1 MKTRLEQQTVKWS
14 IVLPY
19 NSSVPSSLD
28 LHLRNAYNPH
38 KNPLTTTRRKALSEL
53 LSLRRV
59 LHDKSVQVLYIS
71 HSVSPIKYLAAAHL
85 ELRLA
90 SGVLLDLDHY
100 AITRTTGIRIR
111 EASFLLAQAMKSRT
125 SLISLG
131 YRTVNRSSLSIG
143 CESATPQSDKSH
155 KTYHFL

>member
-1 MKTRLEQQTVKWS
+1 M
-14 IVLPY
+14 
-19 NSSVPSSLD
+19 
-28 LHLRNAYNPH
+28 
-38 KNPLTTTRRKALSEL
+38 
-53 LSLRRV
+53 
-59 LHDKSVQVLYIS
+59 S

-100 AITRTTGIRIR
+100 AITRTTTIGIR

-131 YRTVNRSSLSIG
+131 YVTVNRPALSIR
-143 CESATPQSDKSH
+143 CESATPQSNKPH
-155 KTYHFL
+155 NTYHFL